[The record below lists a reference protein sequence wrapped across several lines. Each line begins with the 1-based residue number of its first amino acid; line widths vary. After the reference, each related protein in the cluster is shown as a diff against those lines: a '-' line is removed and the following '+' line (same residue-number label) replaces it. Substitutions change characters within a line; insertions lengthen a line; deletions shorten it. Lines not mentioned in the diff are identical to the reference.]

1 MEYRKLGNTEMLVSR
16 VGFGGIPVQRIDG
29 SEAKN
34 VLIYA
39 EENGI
44 NFVDS
49 ARGYS
54 VSEEFIGNALE
65 GRRDKWIIATKS
77 MSRDYESMIRDVNIS
92 LTNLKTS
99 YIDLYQFHNIRTM
112 DEYNKVLGEDGAY
125 KALSEMKDKGII
137 KHIGITSHS
146 ADMLKIAVESG
157 KFETIMFPYN
167 IIERQ
172 GESIFER
179 ASGLGIGVIAM
190 KPLAGGAIDD
200 GELAMKFI
208 LSNKN
213 VTTAIPGMADINE
226 VKINAAA
233 GSDIKPLTA
242 EEIDKMDSI
251 VQELGTEFCRR
262 CGYCAPCSQGIDIP
276 GIMVLKAYKERYD
289 LGSWAEERYFGNKKR
304 AKDCTECGACE
315 KRCPY
320 ELPIRKLMK
329 DIRKCFEE

>member
-1 MEYRKLGNTEMLVSR
+1 MEYRKLGNTGMMVSA

-39 EENGI
+39 EENGV

-49 ARGYS
+49 ARGYT
-54 VSEEFIGNALE
+54 VSEEFIGNALK

-77 MSRDYESMIRDVNIS
+77 MSRDYDSMMRDINIS
-92 LTNLKTS
+92 LANLKTS
-99 YIDLYQFHNIRTM
+99 YIDLYQLHNVRTM
-112 DEYNKVLGEDGAY
+112 DEYNEVLGEKGAY
-125 KALSEMKDKGII
+125 KALCEMKAKGII

-172 GESIFER
+172 GEAIFER
-179 ASGLGIGVIAM
+179 AHELGIGVIAM

-200 GELAMKFI
+200 GELSMKFI

-213 VTTAIPGMADINE
+213 ITTAIPGMADINE
-226 VKINAAA
+226 VKTNTSA
-233 GSDIKPLTA
+233 GSSIKPLTVD
-242 EEIDKMDSI
+242 ETDKMNRI
-251 VQELGTEFCRR
+251 AQKLGTEFCRR

-329 DIRKCFEE
+329 DIRECFGE